1 MGNLV
6 IENDLLLNYM
16 QQARIEQQSHHG
28 TNGVPE
34 ARYAYYWRC
43 QLFRRNGEQCK
54 APAEKGSAIC
64 HAHAAQQ
71 AMAMRRERERQAVL
85 AAAVAE
91 MRRRGKPNY
100 EKADLF
106 TDFKGIQ
113 VTLAIMARA
122 LIDGRIDCKTAGRL
136 MVHLQTMS
144 KLLWVIHRKGRED
157 RKESRVLPQICADR
171 RRLSN
176 WRDQPR
182 LLVAQTAL
190 TPAIRRD
197 IRGEDSRVVP
207 EAKVRRFPEVLQGCR
222 DGPWQA
228 RAA

>member
-1 MGNLV
+1 MLTP
-6 IENDLLLNYM
+6 
-16 QQARIEQQSHHG
+16 RS
-28 TNGVPE
+28 
-34 ARYAYYWRC
+34 RRWRW
-43 QLFRRNGEQCK
+43 
-54 APAEKGSAIC
+54 
-64 HAHAAQQ
+64 
-71 AMAMRRERERQAVL
+71 RRERERQAVL

-91 MRRRGKPNY
+91 MRRRGKPNC

-113 VTLAIMARA
+113 VTLAVMAQA

-144 KLLWVIHRKGRED
+144 KLLWMLHRKNTKTLPRMNAD
-157 RKESRVLPQICADR
+157 DADLKESATAEKPRLPQICADR

-176 WRDQPR
+176 KRAQPGWR
-182 LLVAQTAL
+182 VARTAL
-190 TPAIRRD
+190 TSAIRRD
-197 IRGEDSRVVP
+197 IHGEDSRVAV